1 MMQEVTVQGWVR
13 TSRFA
18 ENHNIMFVELTDGS
32 TVRGMQ
38 LVLTVATTVVRTSHF
53 LMLCCAVLCCAVLC
67 CAVLCCAVL
76 CCDDFR
82 CISIN
87 PSCPCPSD
95 SN

>member
-38 LVLTVATTVVRTSHF
+38 LVLTVATTVVSTSHF
-53 LMLCCAVLCCAVLC
+53 YYAVA
-67 CAVLCCAVL
+67 
-76 CCDDFR
+76 
-82 CISIN
+82 
-87 PSCPCPSD
+87 
-95 SN
+95 